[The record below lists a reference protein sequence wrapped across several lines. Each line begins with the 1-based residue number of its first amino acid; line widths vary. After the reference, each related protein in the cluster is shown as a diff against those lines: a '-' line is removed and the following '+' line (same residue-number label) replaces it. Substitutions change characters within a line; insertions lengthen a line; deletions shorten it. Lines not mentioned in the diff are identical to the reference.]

1 MAAAPGGRRHSG
13 RIRRPSTQAGEPAA
27 ALLALDELLD
37 DDAVAELPFDDDP
50 EPPLLDDP
58 PSDPVVPAGDV
69 ALDVDELSLVDADS
83 FAGGVEAP
91 DLSDRE
97 SVR

>member
-1 MAAAPGGRRHSG
+1 L
-13 RIRRPSTQAGEPAA
+13 TQAGELAA

-37 DDAVAELPFDDDP
+37 DDEDAVAEPPFDDDW

-58 PSDPVVPAGDV
+58 PSEPPLPAGDV
-69 ALDVDELSLVDADS
+69 APEVDELSLVDADS
-83 FAGGVEAP
+83 FAGVVEGP

-97 SVR
+97 SFR